1 MTSHRTSLLLFALAV
16 AAGGALTLSLAGCTG
31 IEQALSQEV
40 TTEYTDAADVAARAD
55 TTVPWLP
62 ADATGI
68 VVKTKRDGEVATA
81 LARSG
86 SPLDTATCVE
96 MERQSAPTVHID
108 DAPDVYAKD
117 RVFACGAWSVIAT
130 ADGWYGWTPNSPGEK
145 EKSPAAS

>member
-1 MTSHRTSLLLFALAV
+1 MTSHRSSPLLLALAV
-16 AAGGALTLSLAGCTG
+16 AAGGSLTLALAGCTG
-31 IEQALSQEV
+31 IQEAFSQEV
-40 TTEYTDAADVAARAD
+40 TTEFRDTAEVVAQSA

-62 ADATGI
+62 ADATEI
-68 VVKTKRDGEVATA
+68 VLKTKRDGEVAAAIARTGSA
-81 LARSG
+81 LD
-86 SPLDTATCVE
+86 PATCLE

-130 ADGWYGWTPNSPGEK
+130 TDGWYGWTPNSPGEK